1 MFESE
6 RLVCVWT
13 RTRLPVVCVSDQS
26 RLIPVTH
33 ELLTFSFALA
43 LLSECFYS
51 DLSWFAGTVTV
62 TSPVTL
68 SGLVQ
73 VQLTS
78 LSVLVL
84 VLTCP
89 RPELRVIL
97 DLKLLRLISLPLEVS
112 KEPHVTDQALPVV
125 VLQSV

>member
-62 TSPVTL
+62 TSPVTV

-125 VLQSV
+125 VVQSV

>member
-13 RTRLPVVCVSDQS
+13 GTRLPVVCVSDQS

-51 DLSWFAGTVTV
+51 DLSSFAGTVTV
-62 TSPVTL
+62 TSPVTV

-125 VLQSV
+125 VVQSV

>member
-125 VLQSV
+125 VVQSV

>member
-97 DLKLLRLISLPLEVS
+97 DLKLLRLISLPLKVS

>member
-51 DLSWFAGTVTV
+51 DLSSFAGTVTV

-125 VLQSV
+125 VVQSV

>member
-1 MFESE
+1 M
-6 RLVCVWT
+6 
-13 RTRLPVVCVSDQS
+13 
-26 RLIPVTH
+26 
-33 ELLTFSFALA
+33 A

-62 TSPVTL
+62 TSPVTV

-84 VLTCP
+84 VLICP